1 MSATSNILPYT
12 ITLNGISFDNPLESD
27 FPLKLRF
34 FTEQVGARKSIK
46 TIWVDI
52 YGEKE
57 YTTIP
62 LTLSNSGIAEL
73 NGKRITKTEE
83 INIVH
88 QIFDELNK
96 RNKQNG

>member
-1 MSATSNILPYT
+1 MNATSNILPYT

-27 FPLKLRF
+27 FPLKFRF
-34 FTEQVGARKSIK
+34 STEQLGARKTIK

-52 YGEKE
+52 YGENG

-62 LTLSNSGIAEL
+62 LTLTNSGIAEL
-73 NGKRITKTEE
+73 DGKRITKTEE
-83 INIVH
+83 INIIR

-96 RNKQNG
+96 KE

>member
-1 MSATSNILPYT
+1 MNATSNILPYT

-34 FTEQVGARKSIK
+34 FTEQVGARKSVK

-62 LTLSNSGIAEL
+62 LSLSNSGIAEID
-73 NGKRITKTEE
+73 GKRITKTEE
-83 INIVH
+83 INIVQ

-96 RNKQNG
+96 RSK

>member
-1 MSATSNILPYT
+1 MNATSNILPYT

-62 LTLSNSGIAEL
+62 LSLSNSGIAEID
-73 NGKRITKTEE
+73 GKRITKTEE
-83 INIVH
+83 INIVQ

-96 RNKQNG
+96 RSK

>member
-1 MSATSNILPYT
+1 MRDTTSTLPYT

-34 FTEQVGARKSIK
+34 FTEQVGARKTIK

-62 LTLSNSGIAEL
+62 LSLSNSGIAEL
-73 NGKRITKTEE
+73 DGKRITKTEE
-83 INIVH
+83 IHIVH

-96 RNKQNG
+96 RSK

>member
-12 ITLNGISFDNPLESD
+12 ITLSGISFDNPLESD

-52 YGEKE
+52 YEEKE

-62 LTLSNSGIAEL
+62 LTLSNSGIVEL
-73 NGKRITKTEE
+73 DGKRITKTEE

-96 RNKQNG
+96 RSK

>member
-34 FTEQVGARKSIK
+34 FTEQVGARKSVK

-62 LTLSNSGIAEL
+62 LSLSNSGIAEID
-73 NGKRITKTEE
+73 GKRITKTEE
-83 INIVH
+83 INIVQ

-96 RNKQNG
+96 RSK

>member
-1 MSATSNILPYT
+1 MRDTTSTLPYT
-12 ITLNGISFDNPLESD
+12 ITLNGISFDNPLDSD

-34 FTEQVGARKSIK
+34 FTEQVGARKTVK

-62 LTLSNSGIAEL
+62 LSLSNSGIAEL
-73 NGKRITKTEE
+73 DGKRITKTEE

-96 RNKQNG
+96 RSK

>member
-1 MSATSNILPYT
+1 MRASSNILPYT

-34 FTEQVGARKSIK
+34 FTKQVGARKTIK

-62 LTLSNSGIAEL
+62 LSLSNSGIAEID
-73 NGKRITKTEE
+73 GKRITKTEE

-96 RNKQNG
+96 RSK